1 MNHNFLIMQ
10 KTVSFL
16 YKSKLTAKTTNIP
29 KQQTIVFYLFKK
41 HFTFVQR
48 CRDVSCLAMH
58 HTMLRLLCSTVQ
70 QLYDHRT
77 VLHCTPF
84 TRHCSAYSPA
94 LSPTVVLRWLLLY
107 PTVVTVHDTD
117 KQCLA
122 LYVMKLHW
130 YWLLKILLYYTCI

>member
-48 CRDVSCLAMH
+48 CRDVSCLAMY

-70 QLYDHRT
+70 QLYEHRT

-84 TRHCSAYSPA
+84 TRHCSGYSPA
-94 LSPTVVLRWLLLY
+94 QHQHCHP
-107 PTVVTVHDTD
+107 
-117 KQCLA
+117 
-122 LYVMKLHW
+122 
-130 YWLLKILLYYTCI
+130 LYYSADSYYIQPLQLYMIQINNVWHFM